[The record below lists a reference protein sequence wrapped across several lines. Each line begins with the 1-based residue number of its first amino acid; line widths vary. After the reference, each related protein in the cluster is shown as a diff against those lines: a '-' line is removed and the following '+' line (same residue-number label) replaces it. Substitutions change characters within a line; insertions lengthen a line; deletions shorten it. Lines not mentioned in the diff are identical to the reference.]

1 MSTAYAAPDH
11 NLTDTYADA
20 RDAYDLRKEA
30 ETQAAWDEILSDDGD
45 ISEVLE
51 LLTEH
56 PEDVLPLL
64 RAYKKGEFANLV
76 KAAHRL
82 AARLDVLTES
92 VVEDGL

>member
-1 MSTAYAAPDH
+1 MIHVPDH

-30 ETQAAWDEILSDDGD
+30 ETQAAWDEMLSDDGD

-51 LLTEH
+51 LLTEY

-64 RAYKKGEFANLV
+64 RAYKKGESLEE
-76 KAAHRL
+76 AAHRL
-82 AARLDVLTES
+82 AVRLHGLAEAAIEES
-92 VVEDGL
+92 LS